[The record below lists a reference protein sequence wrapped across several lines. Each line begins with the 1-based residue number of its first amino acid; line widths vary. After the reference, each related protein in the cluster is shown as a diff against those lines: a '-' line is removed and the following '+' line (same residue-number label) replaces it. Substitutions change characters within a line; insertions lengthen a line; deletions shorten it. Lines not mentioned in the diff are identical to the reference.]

1 MTNYLPHEE
10 EFPNMVYSLAWLPDA
25 LLGAG
30 LKVAPVDG
38 WEIRGR
44 GDVGRTLGILCH
56 HTAGP
61 RNGNMPSLD
70 TIIHGRPDLNGPL
83 AQLGL
88 GRDGTFYVIAA
99 GRCNHAGEGAWRGI
113 NSGNTNFIG
122 IEAENTGMP
131 DDMPWPPIQIDAY
144 QRGVAAILKHAG
156 LGPECCAGHKEYAPN
171 RKTDPTLNMDNFR
184 ATVGGILSGTAPQ
197 PVLIPAAEPPSQPGT
212 APGRPTLRRGSQQ
225 GEVVKTLQRD
235 LNLGLD
241 GIFGGQTEAAVR
253 NFQRA
258 HNMVPDGIVGP
269 KTWLALDAARA
280 QATPSASATGTSVIG
295 APAGEVS
302 TAAGVSAAA

>member
-1 MTNYLPHEE
+1 
-10 EFPNMVYSLAWLPDA
+10 MVYSLAWLPDA

-44 GDVGRTLGILCH
+44 GDVGRTLGVLCH

-61 RNGNMPSLD
+61 KNGNMPSLD
-70 TIIHGRPDLNGPL
+70 TIIHWRPDLNGPL

-122 IEAENTGMP
+122 IEAENTGLS
-131 DDMPWPPIQIDAY
+131 DDTPWPAIQIDAY

-184 ATVGGILSGTAPQ
+184 ATVGGILSGTVPQ
-197 PVLIPAAEPPSQPGT
+197 AALIPAAEPPPQPGA
-212 APGRPTLRRGSQQ
+212 APGRPTLRRGSQ
-225 GEVVKTLQRD
+225 GDLVKTMQRD
-235 LNLGLD
+235 LNLMSD
-241 GIFGGQTEAAVR
+241 GNFGGQTEAAVR

-258 HNMVPDGIVGP
+258 RNMVPDGIVGP
-269 KTWLALDAARA
+269 KTWIALDAAGPA
-280 QATPSASATGTSVIG
+280 ATGAPAAGASATIGASATGAS
-295 APAGEVS
+295 
-302 TAAGVSAAA
+302 AATGVSVAA